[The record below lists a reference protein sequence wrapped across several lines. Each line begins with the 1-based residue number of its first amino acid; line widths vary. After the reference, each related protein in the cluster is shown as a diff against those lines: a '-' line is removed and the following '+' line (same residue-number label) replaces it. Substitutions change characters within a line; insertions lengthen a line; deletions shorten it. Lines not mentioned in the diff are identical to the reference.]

1 MKENIQKTAL
11 TSHFRALGTR
21 ISLTVFGTLDQTV
34 LEKSEEL
41 VSHYEDILT
50 VNRDHSQLMSVNHAA
65 GKFPVQ
71 VDAPVYQLTKLAV
84 EKSRADFGFNAAI
97 GPLVKLWHIGFK
109 DARVP
114 SEQQISERLS
124 LIDPG
129 QIELNDAN
137 QSIFLKKAG
146 MEIDLGAIAKGYI
159 ADRIQD
165 LWHAYGI
172 THGIINLGGNL
183 LMVGKPPH
191 HRDGLW
197 RIGLRSP
204 FSENDEPIAV
214 VTMPPCSAVT
224 SGIYERRLTSGQKS
238 YHHILDSN
246 TGYPRENNL
255 NSVTVFSRKSVTA
268 EIETTRLFF
277 AGGPLPDYPFEQ
289 DVLGAAFITKDCKI
303 ELSGIAPGQIR
314 LLDGRYQIVH

>member
-1 MKENIQKTAL
+1 MKENIQQTAL
-11 TSHFRALGTR
+11 TKHFRALGTS

-34 LEKSEEL
+34 LEKSADL
-41 VSHYEDILT
+41 VNHYEDVLT
-50 VNRDHSQLMSVNHAA
+50 VNRDHSQLMSVNQAA
-65 GKFPVQ
+65 GKFPVP
-71 VDAPVYQLTKLAV
+71 VEASVYQLTKLAV
-84 EKSRADFGFNAAI
+84 EKSRANFGFNAAI
-97 GPLVKLWHIGFK
+97 GPLVKLWHIGFS
-109 DARVP
+109 DAKVP

-124 LIDPG
+124 LIDPW
-129 QIELNDAN
+129 QIELNDAD

-172 THGIINLGGNL
+172 ACGIINLGGNL

-191 HRDGLW
+191 HCDGLW

-204 FSENDEPIAV
+204 FSDNDEPIAV

-255 NSVTVFSRKSVTA
+255 NSVTVFSKKSVTA

-277 AGGPLPDYPFEQ
+277 AGEPLPDYPFEQ
-289 DVLGAAFITKDCKI
+289 DVFGAAFITKDYQIK
-303 ELSGIAPGQIR
+303 LSGIAPGQIR
-314 LLDGRYQIVH
+314 LLDSHYQIIC

>member
-1 MKENIQKTAL
+1 MKENIQQTAL
-11 TSHFRALGTR
+11 TKHFRALGTS

-34 LEKSEEL
+34 LEKSADL
-41 VSHYEDILT
+41 VNHYEDVLT
-50 VNRDHSQLMSVNHAA
+50 VNRDHSQLMSVNQAA
-65 GKFPVQ
+65 GKFSVQ
-71 VDAPVYQLTKLAV
+71 VEASVYQLTKLAV
-84 EKSRADFGFNAAI
+84 EKSRANFGFNAAI
-97 GPLVKLWHIGFK
+97 GPLVKLWHIGFS
-109 DARVP
+109 DAKVP

-124 LIDPG
+124 LIDPW
-129 QIELNDAN
+129 QIELNDAD

-172 THGIINLGGNL
+172 ACGIINLGGNL

-191 HRDGLW
+191 HCDGLW

-204 FSENDEPIAV
+204 FSDNDEPIAV

-255 NSVTVFSRKSVTA
+255 NSVTVFSKKSVTA

-277 AGGPLPDYPFEQ
+277 AGEPLPDYPFEQ
-289 DVLGAAFITKDCKI
+289 DVFGAAFITKDYQIK
-303 ELSGIAPGQIR
+303 LSGIAPGQIR
-314 LLDGRYQIVH
+314 LLDSHYQIIC

>member
-1 MKENIQKTAL
+1 MKENIQQTAL
-11 TSHFRALGTR
+11 TKHFRALGTS

-34 LEKSEEL
+34 LEKSADL
-41 VSHYEDILT
+41 VNHYEDVLT
-50 VNRDHSQLMSVNHAA
+50 VNRDHSQLMSVNQAA

-71 VDAPVYQLTKLAV
+71 VEASVYQLTKLAV
-84 EKSRADFGFNAAI
+84 EKSRANFGFNAAI
-97 GPLVKLWHIGFK
+97 GPLVKLWHI
-109 DARVP
+109 
-114 SEQQISERLS
+114 
-124 LIDPG
+124 
-129 QIELNDAN
+129 ELNDAD

-172 THGIINLGGNL
+172 ACGIINLGGNL

-191 HRDGLW
+191 HYDGLW

-204 FSENDEPIAV
+204 FSDNDEPIAV

-246 TGYPRENNL
+246 TGYPRDNNL
-255 NSVTVFSRKSVTA
+255 NSVTVFSKKSVTA

-277 AGGPLPDYPFEQ
+277 AGEPLPDYPFEQ
-289 DVLGAAFITKDCKI
+289 DVFGAAFITKDCQIK
-303 ELSGIAPGQIR
+303 LSGIAPGQIR
-314 LLDGRYQIVH
+314 LLDSHYQIIC

>member
-1 MKENIQKTAL
+1 MG
-11 TSHFRALGTR
+11 TS

-34 LEKSEEL
+34 LEKSADL
-41 VSHYEDILT
+41 VNHYEDVLT
-50 VNRDHSQLMSVNHAA
+50 VNRDHSQLMSVNQAA

-71 VDAPVYQLTKLAV
+71 VEASVYQLTKLAV
-84 EKSRADFGFNAAI
+84 EKSRANFGFNAAI
-97 GPLVKLWHIGFK
+97 GPLVKLWHIGFS
-109 DARVP
+109 DAKVP

-124 LIDPG
+124 LIDPW
-129 QIELNDAN
+129 QIELNDAD

-172 THGIINLGGNL
+172 ACGIINLGGNL

-191 HRDGLW
+191 HYDGLW

-204 FSENDEPIAV
+204 FSDNDEPIAV

-224 SGIYERRLTSGQKS
+224 RNRLQKS
-238 YHHILDSN
+238 KRRVSFLRANLCRTIRLNKMFLEQHSLRKIVKSN
-246 TGYPRENNL
+246 FRVL
-255 NSVTVFSRKSVTA
+255 
-268 EIETTRLFF
+268 
-277 AGGPLPDYPFEQ
+277 LPDKFDCLTVTIKSYVDPRMRLEKNP
-289 DVLGAAFITKDCKI
+289 VL
-303 ELSGIAPGQIR
+303 
-314 LLDGRYQIVH
+314 LLN